1 MLPSPREYEQ
11 LQRILPRSERNV
23 NEPSYFSLI
32 PTSSSNMSS
41 SSTDTSSGSY
51 ENYHSLSS
59 AETQEFRPYQLFKS
73 SCDTSI
79 HPSKDRSF
87 FGSSNHSKV
96 SRQISQTPFLR
107 SDRPTPR
114 RTIIPETIKK
124 NHLDLYNE
132 LFTTKEIEITPE
144 PPTIRSLQALN
155 RFPDLSSAP
164 SSTPY
169 TANLNKWELDMDKPN
184 SQILISSMN
193 NDISPHAAK
202 LVPNHLSNSNWLDF
216 ETLESSSGTF
226 SETSISNRNSIMSP
240 SSYEF
245 LPPVSPIRQFERIN
259 QAVNSSGTVS
269 QGSAMSTGT
278 DNMARSSPIRTSAKY
293 ERQNLGAGS
302 SLGTFRESSI
312 SPNCNINYPG
322 FMENMARVSPLDN
335 QRNIVRLNQGSS
347 SGMYGENSFSP
358 TMKSRE
364 MPQHSPI
371 RNPINFEGLNWDA
384 RSSSGI
390 FSETSISS
398 ITSISPGSIG
408 YMPRVS
414 PITNP
419 INFER
424 LNEDAVSF
432 SGIKTDRLCTFC
444 KKNGERQKVYSTHT
458 VKVKVGN
465 KQIVTCPVL
474 RSHVCTMC
482 GGTGDNAHTVTYCPL
497 VSDSNKRRP
506 PSTTVTLKSTRMKSN
521 GKKRNNYNN

>member
-11 LQRILPRSERNV
+11 LQRLLPRSESNV
-23 NEPSYFSLI
+23 NEPSYFSII

-51 ENYHSLSS
+51 ENYLSLSS
-59 AETQEFRPYQLFKS
+59 ETQEFRPYQLFNS

-79 HPSKDRSF
+79 QHSKDRSF
-87 FGSSNHSKV
+87 FGFSNHSKV
-96 SRQISQTPFLR
+96 SRQISQTQFPR

-114 RTIIPETIKK
+114 RTIIPETNKK
-124 NHLDLYNE
+124 NHLDLYND
-132 LFTTKEIEITPE
+132 LFTTKAPE
-144 PPTIRSLQALN
+144 PTIRSIQALN
-155 RFPDLSSAP
+155 RFTDLSSAP
-164 SSTPY
+164 SSTPC
-169 TANLNKWELDMDKPN
+169 TANPNKWELDMDIPN
-184 SQILISSMN
+184 SQILVSSMN
-193 NDISPHAAK
+193 NDISSHAAK
-202 LVPNHLSNSNWLDF
+202 FLPNHLSNSNWIDF
-216 ETLESSSGTF
+216 ETLESSSGTC
-226 SETSISNRNSIMSP
+226 SETSFSKRNSIMSP
-240 SSYEF
+240 SSFEF

-259 QAVNSSGTVS
+259 QAIGSSGTVS

-278 DNMARSSPIRTSAKY
+278 EYMARASPIRNIAKY
-293 ERQNLGAGS
+293 ERQNVGAGS
-302 SLGTFRESSI
+302 TLGSFRESSI
-312 SPNCNINYPG
+312 SPNFNKNYPG
-322 FMENMARVSPLDN
+322 FMENIPLEN
-335 QRNIVRLNQGSS
+335 KRKIERLNQGSS
-347 SGMYGENSFSP
+347 SGLYGENSFSP

-364 MPQHSPI
+364 MPQLSPI

-419 INFER
+419 INFEI
-424 LNEDAVSF
+424 LNEDAISS
-432 SGIKTDRLCTFC
+432 SGIKTDKLCTFC
-444 KKNGERQKVYSTHT
+444 KKNGERQKVYNTHT

-465 KQIVTCPVL
+465 RQIVTCPVL
-474 RSHVCTMC
+474 RSHVCTVC

-497 VSDSNKRRP
+497 LSDSNKRRP

-521 GKKRNNYNN
+521 GKKRYNYNN

>member
-1 MLPSPREYEQ
+1 MLPFPREYDQ
-11 LQRILPRSERNV
+11 VQRLLPRSERDG

-32 PTSSSNMSS
+32 PSSSSNMSS

-51 ENYHSLSS
+51 ENYLSLSS
-59 AETQEFRPYQLFKS
+59 TETPEFLPYQLFKS

-79 HPSKDRSF
+79 HRANDRSF
-87 FGSSNHSKV
+87 FGFSNHSKV
-96 SRQISQTPFLR
+96 SRQISETPFSR
-107 SDRPTPR
+107 SDRPAPR
-114 RTIIPETIKK
+114 RTIIPETNKK

-132 LFTTKEIEITPE
+132 LFATKETEITSE
-144 PPTIRSLQALN
+144 PSNRSLQALN
-155 RFPDLSSAP
+155 RFRDLSTAP

-169 TANLNKWELDMDKPN
+169 TANRNEWELDMDIPN

-193 NDISPHAAK
+193 YDSPHAAK
-202 LVPNHLSNSNWLDF
+202 LVPNHPSNSNWIDL
-216 ETLESSSGTF
+216 ETLESPSGSF
-226 SETSISNRNSIMSP
+226 SETSISKRNSIMS
-240 SSYEF
+240 SSSFEF

-259 QAVNSSGTVS
+259 QAVGASGTVS
-269 QGSAMSTGT
+269 QGCAMSTGT
-278 DNMARSSPIRTSAKY
+278 DYMPRAIRNSAKY
-293 ERQNLGAGS
+293 ERQILGAAS
-302 SLGTFRESSI
+302 SSGIFRESSV
-312 SPNCNINYPG
+312 SPICNKNYPS
-322 FMENMARVSPLDN
+322 FMENMAPVSSFEN
-335 QRNIVRLNQGSS
+335 QRNIETLIRRSS
-347 SGMYGENSFSP
+347 SGMYGENAFSP

-364 MPQHSPI
+364 MPQLSPI
-371 RNPINFEGLNWDA
+371 RNPNRFEGRNWDA
-384 RSSSGI
+384 RSSGI

-398 ITSISPGSIG
+398 ITSNSPGSIG

-419 INFER
+419 INFEI
-424 LNEDAVSF
+424 LNEDTMSS
-432 SGIKTDRLCTFC
+432 SGIKTDKLCTFC

-521 GKKRNNYNN
+521 GKKRYNYNN

>member
-51 ENYHSLSS
+51 ENYISLSN

-79 HPSKDRSF
+79 HHSKDRSF

-96 SRQISQTPFLR
+96 SRQISETPFLR
-107 SDRPTPR
+107 SDRPMPR
-114 RTIIPETIKK
+114 RTIIPETNKK

-132 LFTTKEIEITPE
+132 LFTTNEIEITPE
-144 PPTIRSLQALN
+144 PTIRSLQAQN
-155 RFPDLSSAP
+155 RFPD
-164 SSTPY
+164 
-169 TANLNKWELDMDKPN
+169 
-184 SQILISSMN
+184 LISSMN

-202 LVPNHLSNSNWLDF
+202 LVPNHLSNWLDF

-226 SETSISNRNSIMSP
+226 SETHIMSP
-240 SSYEF
+240 SSFEF

-269 QGSAMSTGT
+269 QSSAMSTGT
-278 DNMARSSPIRTSAKY
+278 DYMARSSPIRTSAKY

-322 FMENMARVSPLDN
+322 FMENMARISPLDN
-335 QRNIVRLNQGSS
+335 QRNIVKFNRGSS

-390 FSETSISS
+390 FSEASISS

-424 LNEDAVSF
+424 LNEDAISF

-458 VKVKVGN
+458 VKVKVEN

-474 RSHVCTMC
+474 RSHVCTIC
-482 GGTGDNAHTVTYCPL
+482 GATGDNAHTVTYCPL

-506 PSTTVTLKSTRMKSN
+506 QSTTVTLKSTRMKSN